1 MDIACVFPP
10 GSRTGYDANK
20 VHVNGSLAMLDDPP
34 LLTVKRPS
42 RRPTQA
48 QINAFKGAMT
58 GNVVDCMGGRGAM
71 AHSIKPH
78 DPSIAVTCGPALTC
92 FAYPADNLGLLGAM
106 HLAQAGDVIVCAND
120 AYTTTALVGDLVV
133 GMLKNRGVSALVTD
147 GMIRDQIGIEPWKL
161 PLFHQGITPNSP
173 AKNGPGAVGLPITI
187 GGVTVETGDMIV
199 CDRDGVVVVP
209 YDRIDEVAATLVK
222 LVAAE
227 GEVEAQVKA
236 GMSEPG
242 YVAEMMASSQTRY
255 VD

>member
-1 MDIACVFPP
+1 MTDRLPYPNAYSFW
-10 GSRTGYDANK
+10 SR
-20 VHVNGSLAMLDDPP
+20 AMLDDPP
-34 LLTVKRPS
+34 LLTVKRPN

-48 QINAFKGAMT
+48 QIDAFAGAMT
-58 GNVVDCMGGRGAM
+58 GNVADCMGGRGAM
-71 AHSIKPH
+71 AHFIKPH

-92 FAYPADNLGLLGAM
+92 FAYPADNLGVIAAM

-120 AYTTTALVGDLVV
+120 AYTTTALVGDLVI
-133 GMLKNRGVSALVTD
+133 GMMKNKGVAALVTD
-147 GMIRDQIGIEPWKL
+147 GMIRDQVGIEPWKL

-173 AKNGPGAVGLPITI
+173 AKNGPGAVGLPVTI

-209 YDRIDEVAATLVK
+209 FERIDEVAATLTK

-227 GEVEAQVKA
+227 GEVEAKVKA

-242 YVAEMMASSQTRY
+242 YIAEMMASSQTRY